1 MTTTTSNLSI
11 PASSSSPGLLGSPAS
26 FASTASGDSMR
37 GDGYTSRTLARAQEL
52 AAAEAHESLEAA
64 ADRGTMRPLT
74 AATAVKQQ
82 RERQD
87 AQPGMVWSQ
96 DWRSALHGG
105 APGWRVLTPAENALR
120 ARGSLSRAGL

>member
-1 MTTTTSNLSI
+1 MQKSRQEEYAELRNTKLTEVSKQQQAAQDKRKKANN
-11 PASSSSPGLLGSPAS
+11 A
-26 FASTASGDSMR
+26 FAQR
-37 GDGYTSRTLARAQEL
+37 RAQEL